1 MKIPLKQYW
10 SLLGTYLK
18 PEWPRAVFMFVL
30 LLGSIGLQL
39 FVPQIVRT
47 FIDAALAGEPV
58 ADLTRLGAWFLVLAV
73 GKEAGTLWSTYISQD
88 VRWRATNALRR
99 DLAMHALRLDMKFHN
114 LKTPGEMIE
123 RVDSDV
129 DELSNFFSQF
139 VIQILGNLVLL
150 VGVLFMLFREDPRI
164 GLAFLAFSLATFF
177 VLVRI
182 INYAVAQ
189 WERAREASAEL
200 FGFLEERLAGTEDI
214 AALGAGA
221 YKMQRLSGAL
231 TKHLVDSRQAWVK
244 GAVIWMVS
252 LSIFTLG
259 NILAFA
265 MGAVFFTAG
274 TLTIGGVYVIFH
286 YTELM
291 RRPLETITRQMQ
303 DLQRAGGSVAR
314 IQELFS
320 MQPDQK
326 DGPGIEGGV
335 HALAEAGA
343 LNVAFDSV
351 EFSYGEDERTLH
363 EIDFRVRPG
372 EVLGLLGRTGSGKTT
387 IARLLFRLYDPQG
400 GAVRLNGIDLREPS
414 LETLRRGVAMV
425 TQDVQLFKATVRDNL
440 TFFDRAIPDEAV
452 EAALRDLGLWDWVGT
467 LPEGLDTLL
476 ESGGGGLSAGEAQL
490 LAFTRVFLRDPGLVV
505 LDEASSRLD
514 PATEQLIERAIDKL
528 LADRTAII
536 IAHRLATVQR
546 ADRIMILE
554 NGRIIEHGDR
564 LALAADPASCFA
576 GLLRTGMEEVLV

>member
-18 PEWPRAVFMFVL
+18 PEWPRAVFMFGL

-39 FVPQIVRT
+39 FVPQIVRA
-47 FIDAALAGEPV
+47 FIDAALAGAPV
-58 ADLTRLGAWFLVLAV
+58 DALTRLGALFLVLAL
-73 GKEAGTLWSTYISQD
+73 GKEVGTLWSTYISQD
-88 VRWRATNALRR
+88 VRWRSTNALRR
-99 DLAMHALRLDMKFHN
+99 DMAMHALRLDMKFHN

-139 VIQILGNLVLL
+139 VIQILGNVVLL

-164 GLAFLAFSLATFF
+164 GLAFLVFCLITFV

-182 INYAVAQ
+182 INYAVGQ

-214 AALGAGA
+214 AALGAGP
-221 YKMQRLSGAL
+221 YKLQRFSGAL
-231 TKHLVDSRQAWVK
+231 TRHLVDSRSAWVK
-244 GAVIWMVS
+244 GAVVWMVS
-252 LSIFTLG
+252 LAIFTLG

-265 MGAVFFTAG
+265 MGAVFFGAG

-286 YTELM
+286 YTELL

-303 DLQRAGGSVAR
+303 DLQRAGGSVVR
-314 IQELFS
+314 IRELFAI
-320 MQPDQK
+320 QPDQR
-326 DGPGIEGGV
+326 DGPGIPGGPT
-335 HALAEAGA
+335 ALAEAGA
-343 LNVAFDSV
+343 LDVVFDHV
-351 EFSYGEDERTLH
+351 EFSYDDDGRTLH
-363 EIDFRVRPG
+363 GIDFRVHPG

-387 IARLLFRLYDPQG
+387 IARLLFRLYDPQS
-400 GAVRLNGIDLREPS
+400 GAIRMNGIDIREPA

-440 TFFDRAIPDEAV
+440 TFFDRTIPDEAV
-452 EAALRDLGLWDWVGT
+452 KAALQDLGLWDWVVS
-467 LPEGLDTLL
+467 LPKGLDTLL

-514 PATEQLIERAIDKL
+514 PATEQLIERAIGRL
-528 LADRTAII
+528 FEDRTAII

-554 NGRIIEHGDR
+554 DGRIAEHGDR
-564 LALAADPASCFA
+564 HALAADPDSRFA

>member
-1 MKIPLKQYW
+1 
-10 SLLGTYLK
+10 
-18 PEWPRAVFMFVL
+18 MFAL

-39 FVPQIVRT
+39 FVPQIVRI
-47 FIDAALAGEPV
+47 FIDSAMAGTPV
-58 ADLTRLGAWFLVLAV
+58 AELTRLGALFLVLAV
-73 GKEAGTLWSTYISQD
+73 AKEVGTLWSTYISQD
-88 VRWRATNALRR
+88 VRWRATNTLPR
-99 DLAMHALRLDMKFHN
+99 DLAMHSLRLDMKFHN
-114 LKTPGEMIE
+114 HKTPGEMIE

-150 VGVLFMLFREDPRI
+150 LGVLFMLFREDPRI
-164 GLAFLAFSLATFF
+164 GLAFLVFCLATFF

-189 WERAREASAEL
+189 WEKAREASAEL

-252 LSIFTLG
+252 LSIFTPG

-265 MGAVFFTAG
+265 MGAVFFTDG

-286 YTELM
+286 YTELL

-320 MQPDQK
+320 LRSDHQDGTGIPG
-326 DGPGIEGGV
+326 GPG
-335 HALAEAGA
+335 ALAAAGA
-343 LNVAFDSV
+343 LDVAFDTV

-363 EIDFRVRPG
+363 GIDFRVRPG

-387 IARLLFRLYDPQG
+387 IARLLFRLYDPQSG
-400 GAVRLNGIDLREPS
+400 SIRLNGIDIREPA

-440 TFFDRAIPDEAV
+440 TFFDREIPDDAV
-452 EAALRDLGLWDWVGT
+452 ESALRDLGLWGWVET
-467 LPEGLDTLL
+467 LPKGLDTLL
-476 ESGGGGLSAGEAQL
+476 ASGGGGLSAGEAQL

-505 LDEASSRLD
+505 LDEATTRLD

-528 LADRTAII
+528 FEDRTAII

-554 NGRIIEHGDR
+554 NGRIIEEGER
-564 LALAADPASCFA
+564 LALAKDPVSRFSQ
-576 GLLRTGMEEVLV
+576 LLMTGMEEVLV